1 MVDDIAAGLYRIPI
15 GPGAINNK
23 ALKPKSVTAGTI
35 SVTDLESVNAK
46 TGNLTANGTITV
58 NSTGSIA
65 IGKTSYADDATG
77 GMWVGYSGGTYKLNL
92 GNSTYSVK
100 WDGSALNITG
110 NITATTGT
118 IGGWTIGATD
128 LTSDAGA
135 TGMASSGGY
144 RIWVGDATP
153 ANAEFRV
160 SSAGALTATSATIT
174 GAITATSGT
183 LGSLTVTGQL
193 NVSSTSSGI
202 RGGQTAWG
210 TGTGFYLGNNS
221 GGTPVFSVGD
231 GSHGITWNGT
241 QLSVL
246 GSAVLGDVQVS
257 SGGNIRSG
265 ATSYASGTGWILEYN
280 GGTPRFRVGTAT
292 SGSNYLAFDGT
303 NVEMRGKLKFGSGGD
318 SYLDGTIQHFE
329 VASGGTTVVE
339 FKNAANARYSY
350 IVGTAGSSSSL
361 CNIYSQ
367 NSSTPNHYG
376 MVATQVGDASST
388 PNSAWLEVGDG
399 TNPARAK
406 VSAFYDPSGAVA
418 LIDLQNFKSGSGN
431 DIRVRLGGS
440 AGSEQ
445 LKVLDSGGAQ
455 VFGVNSDGDIIRPIA
470 NDSTA
475 LGAYYGRVP
484 IYINGS
490 LKYLSVY
497 S

>member
-1 MVDDIAAGLYRIPI
+1 MAPSELKRLASLEQMVDDIAAGLYRIPI

-35 SVTDLESVNAK
+35 SVSDLESVNAK

-65 IGKTSYADDATG
+65 IGKTSYADDSTG

-183 LGSLTVTGQL
+183 LGTLSITGTL
-193 NVSSTSSGI
+193 NMASGSI
-202 RGGQTAWG
+202 FKSGMTAHG
-210 TGTGFYLGNNS
+210 TGTGWWFENNA
-221 GGTPVFSVGD
+221 GTPIMAIGSNSSSGFSF
-231 GSHGITWNGT
+231 NGT
-241 QLSVL
+241 NMYLFGQ
-246 GSAVLGDVQVS
+246 AVIGTIEVS
-257 SGGNIRSG
+257 TNGNIRSG
-265 ATSYASGTGWILEYN
+265 ASSYASGTGWILEYN

-292 SGSNYLAFDGT
+292 GGTNYLAFDGT
-303 NVEMRGKLKFGSGGD
+303 NIEMRGKLKFGSGGN

-329 VASGGTTVVE
+329 LTGSNTAVIEMKAG
-339 FKNAANARYSY
+339 AANPAIQIQGFANSTDAQSTYSATATNA
-350 IVGTAGSSSSL
+350 GTLRAGSVFVNATAADNTTNVTVRASKAGVTQSEF
-361 CNIYSQ
+361 
-367 NSSTPNHYG
+367 
-376 MVATQVGDASST
+376 VA
-388 PNSAWLEVGDG
+388 EGDG
-399 TNPARAK
+399 YAYVGLGDSAGAK
-406 VSAFYDPSGAVA
+406 NFEVRDSSGAM
-418 LIDLQNFKSGSGN
+418 
-431 DIRVRLGGS
+431 
-440 AGSEQ
+440 
-445 LKVLDSGGAQ
+445 VL
-455 VFGVNSDGDIIRPIA
+455 GVNSDGALIRPIT
-470 NDSTA
+470 NDATA
-475 LGAYYGRVP
+475 LGAYHGRVP

-490 LKYLSVY
+490 LKYLGVY
-497 S
+497 G

>member
-15 GPGAINNK
+15 GPGAINNR

-35 SVTDLESVNAK
+35 SVSDLESVNAK

-65 IGKTSYADDATG
+65 IGKTSYADDSTG

-183 LGSLTVTGQL
+183 LGTLGITGTL
-193 NVSSTSSGI
+193 NMASGSIFKSGMTAHGTGSGWWFENNAGTPIMAIGSNSSSG
-202 RGGQTAWG
+202 
-210 TGTGFYLGNNS
+210 
-221 GGTPVFSVGD
+221 FSF
-231 GSHGITWNGT
+231 NGT
-241 QLSVL
+241 NMYLFGQ
-246 GSAVLGDVQVS
+246 AVIGTIEVS
-257 SGGNIRSG
+257 TNGNIRSG
-265 ATSYASGTGWILEYN
+265 ASSYASGTGWILEYN

-292 SGSNYLAFDGT
+292 SGTNYLAFDGT
-303 NVEMRGKLKFGSGGD
+303 NIEMRGKLKFGSGGNN
-318 SYLDGTIQHFE
+318 YLDSSIMHFE
-329 VASGGTTVVE
+329 APTSVGSTIEWVTGSNNARGQLAAYGASGNQFYLNLESKSTTNGTSAFFAADVGTVSATRASALIEAVSGSNITYIAAE
-339 FKNAANARYSY
+339 ANSTAANSWIYVNLADAAGASQFRIHDSAGQFKYS
-350 IVGTAGSSSSL
+350 IDSAGRLRVHSDTSYGLTTGYTTLGSL
-361 CNIYSQ
+361 
-367 NSSTPNHYG
+367 TGRLP
-376 MVATQVGDASST
+376 VF
-388 PNSAWLEVGDG
+388 NSAGTLVGYM
-399 TNPARAK
+399 P
-406 VSAFYDPSGAVA
+406 
-418 LIDLQNFKSGSGN
+418 
-431 DIRVRLGGS
+431 
-440 AGSEQ
+440 
-445 LKVLDSGGAQ
+445 
-455 VFGVNSDGDIIRPIA
+455 
-470 NDSTA
+470 
-475 LGAYYGRVP
+475 
-484 IYINGS
+484 
-490 LKYLSVY
+490 VY
-497 S
+497 TTIT

>member
-15 GPGAINNK
+15 GPGAINNR

-35 SVTDLESVNAK
+35 SVSDLESVNAK

-58 NSTGSIA
+58 DSTGSIA
-65 IGKTSYADDATG
+65 IGKTSYADDSTG

-183 LGSLTVTGQL
+183 LGTLSITGTL
-193 NVSSTSSGI
+193 NMASGSIFKSGMTAHGTGSGWWFENNAGTPIMAIGSNSSSG
-202 RGGQTAWG
+202 
-210 TGTGFYLGNNS
+210 
-221 GGTPVFSVGD
+221 FSF
-231 GSHGITWNGT
+231 NGT
-241 QLSVL
+241 NMYLFGQ
-246 GSAVLGDVQVS
+246 AVIGTIEVS
-257 SGGNIRSG
+257 TNGNIRSG
-265 ATSYASGTGWILEYN
+265 ASSYASGTGWILEYN

-292 SGSNYLAFDGT
+292 SGTNYLAFDGT
-303 NVEMRGKLKFGSGGD
+303 NIEMRGKLKFGSGGN

-329 VASGGTTVVE
+329 LTGSNTAVIEMKAG
-339 FKNAANARYSY
+339 AANPAIQIEGFANSTDAQSTYSATATNA
-350 IVGTAGSSSSL
+350 GTLRAGSVFVNATAADNTTNVTVRASKAGVTQSEF
-361 CNIYSQ
+361 
-367 NSSTPNHYG
+367 
-376 MVATQVGDASST
+376 VA
-388 PNSAWLEVGDG
+388 EGDG
-399 TNPARAK
+399 YAYVGLGDSAGAK
-406 VSAFYDPSGAVA
+406 NFEVRDSSGAM
-418 LIDLQNFKSGSGN
+418 
-431 DIRVRLGGS
+431 
-440 AGSEQ
+440 
-445 LKVLDSGGAQ
+445 VL
-455 VFGVNSDGDIIRPIA
+455 GVNSDGELIRPIT
-470 NDSTA
+470 NDATA

-484 IYINGS
+484 IYINGT
-490 LKYLSVY
+490 LKYLGVY

>member
-35 SVTDLESVNAK
+35 SVSDLESVNAK

-65 IGKTSYADDATG
+65 IGKTSYADDSTG

-183 LGSLTVTGQL
+183 LGTLGITGTL
-193 NVSSTSSGI
+193 NMASGSIFKSGMTAHGTGSGWWFENNAGTPIMAIGSNSSSG
-202 RGGQTAWG
+202 
-210 TGTGFYLGNNS
+210 
-221 GGTPVFSVGD
+221 FSF
-231 GSHGITWNGT
+231 NGT
-241 QLSVL
+241 NMYLFGQ
-246 GSAVLGDVQVS
+246 AVIGTIEVS
-257 SGGNIRSG
+257 INGNIRSG
-265 ATSYASGTGWILEYN
+265 ASSYASGTGWILEYN

-292 SGSNYLAFDGT
+292 SGTNYLAFDGT
-303 NVEMRGKLKFGSGGD
+303 NIEMRGKLKFGPGGN
-318 SYLDGTIQHFE
+318 SYMDGTIQHFE
-329 VASGGTTVVE
+329 LTGSNTAVIEMKAG
-339 FKNAANARYSY
+339 AANPAIQIQGFANSTDAQSTYSATATNA
-350 IVGTAGSSSSL
+350 GTLRAGSVFVNATAADNTTNVTVRASKAGVTQSEF
-361 CNIYSQ
+361 
-367 NSSTPNHYG
+367 
-376 MVATQVGDASST
+376 VA
-388 PNSAWLEVGDG
+388 EGDG
-399 TNPARAK
+399 YAYVGLGDSAGAK
-406 VSAFYDPSGAVA
+406 NFEVRDSSGAM
-418 LIDLQNFKSGSGN
+418 
-431 DIRVRLGGS
+431 
-440 AGSEQ
+440 
-445 LKVLDSGGAQ
+445 VL
-455 VFGVNSDGDIIRPIA
+455 GVNSNGELIRPIT
-470 NDSTA
+470 NDATA

-490 LKYLSVY
+490 LKYLGVY

>member
-35 SVTDLESVNAK
+35 SVSDLESVNAK

-58 NSTGSIA
+58 DSTGSIA
-65 IGKTSYADDATG
+65 IGKTSYADDSTG

-174 GAITATSGT
+174 GDITATSGT
-183 LGSLTVTGQL
+183 LGTLSITGTL
-193 NVSSTSSGI
+193 NMASGSIFKSGMTAHGTGSGWWFENNAGTPIMAIGSNSSSG
-202 RGGQTAWG
+202 
-210 TGTGFYLGNNS
+210 
-221 GGTPVFSVGD
+221 FSF
-231 GSHGITWNGT
+231 NGT
-241 QLSVL
+241 NMYLFGQ
-246 GSAVLGDVQVS
+246 AVIGTIEVS
-257 SGGNIRSG
+257 INGNIRSG
-265 ATSYASGTGWILEYN
+265 ASSYASGTGWILEYN

-292 SGSNYLAFDGT
+292 SGTNYLAFDGT
-303 NVEMRGKLKFGSGGD
+303 NIEMRGKLKFGSGGN

-329 VASGGTTVVE
+329 LTGSNTAVIEMKAG
-339 FKNAANARYSY
+339 AANPAIQIEGFANSTDAQSTYSATATNA
-350 IVGTAGSSSSL
+350 GTLRAGSVFVNATAADNTTNVTVRASKAGVTQSEF
-361 CNIYSQ
+361 
-367 NSSTPNHYG
+367 
-376 MVATQVGDASST
+376 VA
-388 PNSAWLEVGDG
+388 EGDG
-399 TNPARAK
+399 YAYVGLGDSAGAK
-406 VSAFYDPSGAVA
+406 NFEVRDSSGAM
-418 LIDLQNFKSGSGN
+418 
-431 DIRVRLGGS
+431 
-440 AGSEQ
+440 
-445 LKVLDSGGAQ
+445 VL
-455 VFGVNSDGDIIRPIA
+455 GVNSNGELIRPIT
-470 NDSTA
+470 NDATA

-490 LKYLSVY
+490 LKYLGVY

>member
-15 GPGAINNK
+15 GPGAINNR

-35 SVTDLESVNAK
+35 SVSDLESVNAK

-65 IGKTSYADDATG
+65 IGKTSYADDSTG

-183 LGSLTVTGQL
+183 LGSLTVNGQL

-257 SGGNIRSG
+257 AGGNIRSG

-303 NVEMRGKLKFGSGGD
+303 NVEMRGKMKWGSGGNN
-318 SYLDGTIQHFE
+318 YLDSSIMHFE
-329 VASGGTTVVE
+329 SD
-339 FKNAANARYSY
+339 
-350 IVGTAGSSSSL
+350 GS
-361 CNIYSQ
+361 NIIDFSRATY
-367 NSSTPNHYG
+367 TPNAK
-376 MVATQVGDASST
+376 MVAGITTGYSNINLYAQGASTGYDARVVVQGGNNST
-388 PNSAWLEVGDG
+388 YPNTAYITAGDG
-399 TNPARAK
+399 TSVSQGEIRAYWNPATSK
-406 VSAFYDPSGAVA
+406 MTLD
-418 LIDLQNFKSGSGN
+418 LINLKSGTGN
-431 DIRVRLGGS
+431 DVNVKLGG
-440 AGSEQ
+440 AGGSEQ
-445 LKVLDSGGAQ
+445 FKVLDSGSNQ
-455 VFGVNSDGDIIRPIA
+455 VFGVTSDGDLVRPIA
-470 NDSTA
+470 NDATA
-475 LGAYYGRVP
+475 LGAYYGRIP

-490 LKYLSVY
+490 LTPQYLAVY

>member
-15 GPGAINNK
+15 GPGAINNR

-35 SVTDLESVNAK
+35 SVSDLESVNAK

-183 LGSLTVTGQL
+183 LGTLSITGTL
-193 NVSSTSSGI
+193 NMASGSIFKSGMTAHGTGSGWWFENNAGTPIMAIGSNSSSG
-202 RGGQTAWG
+202 
-210 TGTGFYLGNNS
+210 
-221 GGTPVFSVGD
+221 FSF
-231 GSHGITWNGT
+231 NGT
-241 QLSVL
+241 NMYLFGQ
-246 GSAVLGDVQVS
+246 AVIGTIEVS
-257 SGGNIRSG
+257 INGNIRSG
-265 ATSYASGTGWILEYN
+265 ASSYASGTGWILEYN

-292 SGSNYLAFDGT
+292 SGTNYLAFDGT
-303 NVEMRGKLKFGSGGD
+303 NIEMRGKLKFGSGGN

-329 VASGGTTVVE
+329 LTGSNTAVIEMKAG
-339 FKNAANARYSY
+339 AANPAIQIEGFANSTDAQSTYSATATNA
-350 IVGTAGSSSSL
+350 GTLRAGSVFVNATAADNTTNVTVRASKAGVTQSEF
-361 CNIYSQ
+361 
-367 NSSTPNHYG
+367 
-376 MVATQVGDASST
+376 VA
-388 PNSAWLEVGDG
+388 EGDG
-399 TNPARAK
+399 YAYVGLGDSAGAK
-406 VSAFYDPSGAVA
+406 NFEVRDSSGAM
-418 LIDLQNFKSGSGN
+418 
-431 DIRVRLGGS
+431 
-440 AGSEQ
+440 
-445 LKVLDSGGAQ
+445 VL
-455 VFGVNSDGDIIRPIA
+455 GVNSNGELIRPIT
-470 NDSTA
+470 NDATA

-490 LKYLSVY
+490 LKYLGVY

>member
-35 SVTDLESVNAK
+35 SVSDLESVNAK

-65 IGKTSYADDATG
+65 IGKTSYADDSTG

-183 LGSLTVTGQL
+183 LGTLGITGTL
-193 NVSSTSSGI
+193 NMASGSIFKSGMTAHGTGSGWWFENNAGTPIMAIGSNSSSG
-202 RGGQTAWG
+202 
-210 TGTGFYLGNNS
+210 
-221 GGTPVFSVGD
+221 FSF
-231 GSHGITWNGT
+231 NGT
-241 QLSVL
+241 NMYLFGQ
-246 GSAVLGDVQVS
+246 AVIGTIEVS
-257 SGGNIRSG
+257 TNGNIRSG
-265 ATSYASGTGWILEYN
+265 ASSYASGTGWILEYN

-292 SGSNYLAFDGT
+292 SGTNYLAFDGT
-303 NVEMRGKLKFGSGGD
+303 NIEMRGKLKFGSGGN

-329 VASGGTTVVE
+329 LTGSNTAVIEMKAG
-339 FKNAANARYSY
+339 AANPAIQIEGFANSTDAQSTYSATATNA
-350 IVGTAGSSSSL
+350 GTLRAGSVFVNATAADNTTNVTVRASKAGVTQSEF
-361 CNIYSQ
+361 
-367 NSSTPNHYG
+367 
-376 MVATQVGDASST
+376 VA
-388 PNSAWLEVGDG
+388 EGDG
-399 TNPARAK
+399 YAYVGLGDSAGAK
-406 VSAFYDPSGAVA
+406 NFEVRDSSGAM
-418 LIDLQNFKSGSGN
+418 
-431 DIRVRLGGS
+431 
-440 AGSEQ
+440 
-445 LKVLDSGGAQ
+445 VL
-455 VFGVNSDGDIIRPIA
+455 GVNSDGDIIRPIA

-490 LKYLSVY
+490 LKYLGVY

>member
-15 GPGAINNK
+15 GPGAINNR

-35 SVTDLESVNAK
+35 SVSDLESVNAK

-65 IGKTSYADDATG
+65 IGKTSYADDSTG

-183 LGSLTVTGQL
+183 LGTLGITGTL
-193 NVSSTSSGI
+193 NMASGSI
-202 RGGQTAWG
+202 FKSGMTAHG
-210 TGTGFYLGNNS
+210 TGTGWWFENNA
-221 GGTPVFSVGD
+221 GTPIMAIGSNSSSGFSF
-231 GSHGITWNGT
+231 NGT
-241 QLSVL
+241 NMYLFGQ
-246 GSAVLGDVQVS
+246 AVIGTIEVS
-257 SGGNIRSG
+257 INGNIRSG
-265 ATSYASGTGWILEYN
+265 ASSYASGTGWILEYN

-292 SGSNYLAFDGT
+292 SGTNYLAFDGT
-303 NVEMRGKLKFGSGGD
+303 NIEMRGKLKFGSGGN

-329 VASGGTTVVE
+329 LTGSNTAVIEMKAG
-339 FKNAANARYSY
+339 AANPAIQIQGFANSTDAQSTYSATATNA
-350 IVGTAGSSSSL
+350 GTLRAGSVFVNATAADNTTNVTVRASKAGVTQSEF
-361 CNIYSQ
+361 
-367 NSSTPNHYG
+367 
-376 MVATQVGDASST
+376 VA
-388 PNSAWLEVGDG
+388 EGDG
-399 TNPARAK
+399 YAYVGLGDSAGAK
-406 VSAFYDPSGAVA
+406 NFEVRDSSGAM
-418 LIDLQNFKSGSGN
+418 
-431 DIRVRLGGS
+431 
-440 AGSEQ
+440 
-445 LKVLDSGGAQ
+445 VL
-455 VFGVNSDGDIIRPIA
+455 GVNSNGELIRPIT
-470 NDSTA
+470 NDATA

-490 LKYLSVY
+490 LKYLGVY

>member
-35 SVTDLESVNAK
+35 SVSDLESVNAK

-65 IGKTSYADDATG
+65 IGKTSYADDSTG

-92 GNSTYSVK
+92 GNSTYSMK

-118 IGGWTIGATD
+118 IGGWDIGDTD
-128 LTSDAGA
+128 LTSDDGA

-183 LGSLTVTGQL
+183 LGTLGITGTL
-193 NVSSTSSGI
+193 NMASGSI
-202 RGGQTAWG
+202 FKSGMTAHG
-210 TGTGFYLGNNS
+210 TGTGWWFENNA
-221 GGTPVFSVGD
+221 GTPIMAIGSNSSSGFSF
-231 GSHGITWNGT
+231 NGT
-241 QLSVL
+241 NMYLFGQ
-246 GSAVLGDVQVS
+246 AVIGTIEVS
-257 SGGNIRSG
+257 TNGNIRSG
-265 ATSYASGTGWILEYN
+265 ASSYASGTGWILEYN

-292 SGSNYLAFDGT
+292 SGTNYLAFDGT
-303 NVEMRGKLKFGSGGD
+303 NIEMRGKLKFGSGGN

-329 VASGGTTVVE
+329 LTGSNTAVIEMKAG
-339 FKNAANARYSY
+339 AANPAIQIQGFANSTDAQSTYSATATNA
-350 IVGTAGSSSSL
+350 GTLRAGSVFVNATAADNTTNVTVRASKAGVTQSEF
-361 CNIYSQ
+361 
-367 NSSTPNHYG
+367 
-376 MVATQVGDASST
+376 VA
-388 PNSAWLEVGDG
+388 EGDG
-399 TNPARAK
+399 YAYVGLGDSAGAK
-406 VSAFYDPSGAVA
+406 NFEVRDSSGAM
-418 LIDLQNFKSGSGN
+418 
-431 DIRVRLGGS
+431 
-440 AGSEQ
+440 
-445 LKVLDSGGAQ
+445 VL
-455 VFGVNSDGDIIRPIA
+455 GVNSNGELIRPIT
-470 NDSTA
+470 NDATA
-475 LGAYYGRVP
+475 LGAYHGRVP

-490 LKYLSVY
+490 LKYLGVY
-497 S
+497 G

>member
-35 SVTDLESVNAK
+35 SVSDLESVNAK

-65 IGKTSYADDATG
+65 IGKTSYADDSTG

-110 NITATTGT
+110 HITATTGT
-118 IGGWTIGATD
+118 IGGWDIGDTD

-160 SSAGALTATSATIT
+160 SSAGALTATGATIT
-174 GAITATSGT
+174 GDITATSGT
-183 LGSLTVTGQL
+183 LGTLSITGTL
-193 NVSSTSSGI
+193 NMASGSIFKSGMTAHGTGAGWWFENNAGTPIMAIGSNSSSG
-202 RGGQTAWG
+202 
-210 TGTGFYLGNNS
+210 
-221 GGTPVFSVGD
+221 FSF
-231 GSHGITWNGT
+231 NGT
-241 QLSVL
+241 DMYLFGQ
-246 GSAVLGDVQVS
+246 AVIGTIEVS
-257 SGGNIRSG
+257 TNGNIRSG
-265 ATSYASGTGWILEYN
+265 ASSYASGTGWILEYN

-292 SGSNYLAFDGT
+292 SGTNYLAFDGT
-303 NVEMRGKLKFGSGGD
+303 NIEMRGKLKFGSGGN

-329 VASGGTTVVE
+329 LTGSNTAVIEMKAG
-339 FKNAANARYSY
+339 AANPAIQIEGFANSTDAQSTYSATATNA
-350 IVGTAGSSSSL
+350 GTLRAGSVFVNATAADNTTNVTVRASKAGVTQSEF
-361 CNIYSQ
+361 
-367 NSSTPNHYG
+367 
-376 MVATQVGDASST
+376 VA
-388 PNSAWLEVGDG
+388 EGDG
-399 TNPARAK
+399 YAYVGLGDSAGAK
-406 VSAFYDPSGAVA
+406 NFEVRDSSGAM
-418 LIDLQNFKSGSGN
+418 
-431 DIRVRLGGS
+431 
-440 AGSEQ
+440 
-445 LKVLDSGGAQ
+445 VL
-455 VFGVNSDGDIIRPIA
+455 GVNSDGALIRPIT
-470 NDSTA
+470 NDATA

-490 LKYLSVY
+490 LKYLGVY

>member
-35 SVTDLESVNAK
+35 SVSDLESVNAK

-65 IGKTSYADDATG
+65 IGKTSYADDSTG

-183 LGSLTVTGQL
+183 LGTLSITGTL
-193 NVSSTSSGI
+193 NMASGSIFKSGMTAHGTGSGWWFENNAGTPIMAIGSNSSSG
-202 RGGQTAWG
+202 
-210 TGTGFYLGNNS
+210 
-221 GGTPVFSVGD
+221 FSF
-231 GSHGITWNGT
+231 NGT
-241 QLSVL
+241 NMYLFGQ
-246 GSAVLGDVQVS
+246 AVIGTIEVS
-257 SGGNIRSG
+257 INGNIRSG
-265 ATSYASGTGWILEYN
+265 ASSYASGTGWILEYN

-292 SGSNYLAFDGT
+292 SGTNYLAFDGT
-303 NVEMRGKLKFGSGGD
+303 NIEMRGKLKFGSGGN

-329 VASGGTTVVE
+329 LTGSNTAVIEMKAG
-339 FKNAANARYSY
+339 AANPAIQIQGFANSTDAQSTYSATATNA
-350 IVGTAGSSSSL
+350 GTLRAGSVFVNATAADNTTNVTVRASKAGVTQSEF
-361 CNIYSQ
+361 
-367 NSSTPNHYG
+367 
-376 MVATQVGDASST
+376 VA
-388 PNSAWLEVGDG
+388 EGDG
-399 TNPARAK
+399 YAYVGLGDSAGAK
-406 VSAFYDPSGAVA
+406 NFEVRDSSGAM
-418 LIDLQNFKSGSGN
+418 
-431 DIRVRLGGS
+431 
-440 AGSEQ
+440 
-445 LKVLDSGGAQ
+445 VL
-455 VFGVNSDGDIIRPIA
+455 GVNSNGELIRPIT
-470 NDSTA
+470 NDATA

-490 LKYLSVY
+490 LKYLGVY

>member
-15 GPGAINNK
+15 GPGAINNR

-35 SVTDLESVNAK
+35 SVSDLESVNAK

-65 IGKTSYADDATG
+65 IGKTSYADDSTG

-183 LGSLTVTGQL
+183 LGTLSITGTL
-193 NVSSTSSGI
+193 NMASGSIFKSGMTAHGTGSGWWFENNAGTPIMAIGSNSSSG
-202 RGGQTAWG
+202 
-210 TGTGFYLGNNS
+210 
-221 GGTPVFSVGD
+221 FSF
-231 GSHGITWNGT
+231 NGT
-241 QLSVL
+241 NMYLFGQ
-246 GSAVLGDVQVS
+246 AVIGTIEVS
-257 SGGNIRSG
+257 TNGNIRSG
-265 ATSYASGTGWILEYN
+265 ASSYASGTGWILEYN

-292 SGSNYLAFDGT
+292 SGTNYLAFDGT
-303 NVEMRGKLKFGSGGD
+303 NIEMRGKLKFGSGGN

-329 VASGGTTVVE
+329 LTGSNTAVIEMKAG
-339 FKNAANARYSY
+339 AANPAIQIQGFANSTDAQSTYSATATNA
-350 IVGTAGSSSSL
+350 GTLRAGSVFVNATAADNTTNVTVRASKAGVTQSEF
-361 CNIYSQ
+361 
-367 NSSTPNHYG
+367 
-376 MVATQVGDASST
+376 VA
-388 PNSAWLEVGDG
+388 EGDG
-399 TNPARAK
+399 YAYVGLGDSAGAK
-406 VSAFYDPSGAVA
+406 NFEVRDSSGAM
-418 LIDLQNFKSGSGN
+418 
-431 DIRVRLGGS
+431 
-440 AGSEQ
+440 
-445 LKVLDSGGAQ
+445 VL
-455 VFGVNSDGDIIRPIA
+455 GVNSNGELIRPIT
-470 NDSTA
+470 NDATA

-490 LKYLSVY
+490 LKYLGVY

>member
-1 MVDDIAAGLYRIPI
+1 MAPSELKRLASLEQMVDDIAAGLYRIPI
-15 GPGAINNK
+15 GPGAISNK

-35 SVTDLESVNAK
+35 SVADLESVNAK

-65 IGKTSYADDATG
+65 IGKTSYADDSTG

-160 SSAGALTATSATIT
+160 SSAGALTATSATIA

-193 NVSSTSSGI
+193 NVSGTSAGV

-210 TGTGFYLGNNS
+210 TGTGFFVGNDAL
-221 GGTPVFSVGD
+221 GTPVFSVGD
-231 GSHGITWNGT
+231 STHGVTWNGT
-241 QLSVL
+241 TFNVKGSSVF
-246 GSAVLGDVQVS
+246 GSIEVS
-257 SGGNIRSG
+257 MGGNIRSG
-265 ATSYASGTGWILEYN
+265 ASSYASGTGWILEYN

-292 SGSNYLAFDGT
+292 SGTNYLAFDGT
-303 NVEMRGKLKFGSGGD
+303 NIEMRGKLKFGSGGN

-329 VASGGTTVVE
+329 LTGSNTAVIEMKAG
-339 FKNAANARYSY
+339 AANPAIQIQGFANSTDAQSTYSATATNA
-350 IVGTAGSSSSL
+350 GTLRAGSVFVNATAADNTTNVTVRASKSGVTQSEF
-361 CNIYSQ
+361 
-367 NSSTPNHYG
+367 
-376 MVATQVGDASST
+376 VA
-388 PNSAWLEVGDG
+388 EGDG
-399 TNPARAK
+399 YAYVGLGDSAGAK
-406 VSAFYDPSGAVA
+406 NFEVRDSSGAM
-418 LIDLQNFKSGSGN
+418 
-431 DIRVRLGGS
+431 
-440 AGSEQ
+440 
-445 LKVLDSGGAQ
+445 VL
-455 VFGVNSDGDIIRPIA
+455 GVNSDGELIRPIT
-470 NDSTA
+470 NDATA

-490 LKYLSVY
+490 LKYLGVY

>member
-15 GPGAINNK
+15 GPGAINNR

-35 SVTDLESVNAK
+35 SVSDLESVNAK

-65 IGKTSYADDATG
+65 IGKTSYADDSTG

-183 LGSLTVTGQL
+183 LGTLGITGTL
-193 NVSSTSSGI
+193 NMASGSIFKSGMTAHGTGSGWWFENNAGTPIMAIGSNSSSG
-202 RGGQTAWG
+202 
-210 TGTGFYLGNNS
+210 
-221 GGTPVFSVGD
+221 FSF
-231 GSHGITWNGT
+231 NGT
-241 QLSVL
+241 NMYLFGQ
-246 GSAVLGDVQVS
+246 AVIGTIEVS
-257 SGGNIRSG
+257 TNGNIRSG
-265 ATSYASGTGWILEYN
+265 ASSYASGTGWILEYN

-292 SGSNYLAFDGT
+292 SGTNYLAFDGT
-303 NVEMRGKLKFGSGGD
+303 NIEMRGKLKFGSGGN

-329 VASGGTTVVE
+329 LTGSNTAVIEMKAG
-339 FKNAANARYSY
+339 AANPAIQIQGFANSTDAQSTYSATATNA
-350 IVGTAGSSSSL
+350 GTLRAGSVFVNATAADNTTNVTVRASKAGVTQSEF
-361 CNIYSQ
+361 
-367 NSSTPNHYG
+367 
-376 MVATQVGDASST
+376 VA
-388 PNSAWLEVGDG
+388 EGDG
-399 TNPARAK
+399 YAYVGLGDSAGAK
-406 VSAFYDPSGAVA
+406 NFEVRDSSGAM
-418 LIDLQNFKSGSGN
+418 
-431 DIRVRLGGS
+431 
-440 AGSEQ
+440 
-445 LKVLDSGGAQ
+445 VL
-455 VFGVNSDGDIIRPIA
+455 GVNSNGELIRPIT
-470 NDSTA
+470 NDATA

-490 LKYLSVY
+490 LKYLGVY

>member
-35 SVTDLESVNAK
+35 SVSDLESVNAK

-65 IGKTSYADDATG
+65 IGKTSYADDSTG

-183 LGSLTVTGQL
+183 LGTLSITGTL
-193 NVSSTSSGI
+193 NMASGSIFKSGMTALGTGSGWWFENNAGTPIMAIGSNSSSG
-202 RGGQTAWG
+202 
-210 TGTGFYLGNNS
+210 
-221 GGTPVFSVGD
+221 FSF
-231 GSHGITWNGT
+231 NGT
-241 QLSVL
+241 NMYLFGQ
-246 GSAVLGDVQVS
+246 AVIGTIEVS
-257 SGGNIRSG
+257 INGNIRSG
-265 ATSYASGTGWILEYN
+265 ASSYASGTGWILEYN

-292 SGSNYLAFDGT
+292 SGTNYLAFDGT
-303 NVEMRGKLKFGSGGD
+303 NVEMRGKLKFGSGGN

-329 VASGGTTVVE
+329 LTGSNTAVIEMKAG
-339 FKNAANARYSY
+339 AANPAIQIQGFANSTDAQSTYSATATNA
-350 IVGTAGSSSSL
+350 GTLRAGSVFVNATAADNTTNVTVRASKAGVTQSEF
-361 CNIYSQ
+361 
-367 NSSTPNHYG
+367 
-376 MVATQVGDASST
+376 VA
-388 PNSAWLEVGDG
+388 EGDG
-399 TNPARAK
+399 YAYVGLGDSAGAK
-406 VSAFYDPSGAVA
+406 NFEVRDSSGAM
-418 LIDLQNFKSGSGN
+418 
-431 DIRVRLGGS
+431 
-440 AGSEQ
+440 
-445 LKVLDSGGAQ
+445 VL
-455 VFGVNSDGDIIRPIA
+455 GVNSDGALIRPIT
-470 NDSTA
+470 NDATA
-475 LGAYYGRVP
+475 LGAYHGRVP
-484 IYINGS
+484 IYINGA
-490 LKYLSVY
+490 LRYLGVY
-497 S
+497 N

>member
-1 MVDDIAAGLYRIPI
+1 VAPSELKRLASLEQMVDDIAAGLYRIPI

-35 SVTDLESVNAK
+35 SVSDLESVNAK

-65 IGKTSYADDATG
+65 IGKTSYADDSTG

-183 LGSLTVTGQL
+183 LGTLSITGTL
-193 NVSSTSSGI
+193 NMASGSI
-202 RGGQTAWG
+202 FKSGMTAHG
-210 TGTGFYLGNNS
+210 TGTGWWFENNA
-221 GGTPVFSVGD
+221 GTPIMAIGSNSSSGFSF
-231 GSHGITWNGT
+231 NGT
-241 QLSVL
+241 NMYLFGQ
-246 GSAVLGDVQVS
+246 AVIGTIEVS
-257 SGGNIRSG
+257 TNGNIRSG
-265 ATSYASGTGWILEYN
+265 ASSYASGTGWILEYN

-292 SGSNYLAFDGT
+292 SGTNYLAFDGT
-303 NVEMRGKLKFGSGGD
+303 NIEMRGKLKFGSGGN

-329 VASGGTTVVE
+329 LTGSNTAVIEMKAG
-339 FKNAANARYSY
+339 AANPAIQIQGFANSTDAQSTYSATATNA
-350 IVGTAGSSSSL
+350 GTLRAGSVFVNATAADNTTNVTVRASKAGVTQSEF
-361 CNIYSQ
+361 
-367 NSSTPNHYG
+367 
-376 MVATQVGDASST
+376 VA
-388 PNSAWLEVGDG
+388 EGDG
-399 TNPARAK
+399 YAYVGLGDSAGAK
-406 VSAFYDPSGAVA
+406 NFEVRDSSGAM
-418 LIDLQNFKSGSGN
+418 
-431 DIRVRLGGS
+431 
-440 AGSEQ
+440 
-445 LKVLDSGGAQ
+445 VL
-455 VFGVNSDGDIIRPIA
+455 GVNSDGELIRPIT
-470 NDSTA
+470 NDATA

-490 LKYLSVY
+490 LKYLGVY

>member
-15 GPGAINNK
+15 GPGAINNR

-35 SVTDLESVNAK
+35 SVSDLESVNAK

-65 IGKTSYADDATG
+65 IGKTSYADDSTG

-174 GAITATSGT
+174 GDITATSGT
-183 LGSLTVTGQL
+183 LGTLSITGTL
-193 NVSSTSSGI
+193 NMASGSIFKSGMTAHGTGSGWWFENNAGTPIMAIGSNSSSG
-202 RGGQTAWG
+202 
-210 TGTGFYLGNNS
+210 
-221 GGTPVFSVGD
+221 FSF
-231 GSHGITWNGT
+231 NGT
-241 QLSVL
+241 NMYLFGQ
-246 GSAVLGDVQVS
+246 AVIGTIEVS
-257 SGGNIRSG
+257 TNGNIRSG
-265 ATSYASGTGWILEYN
+265 ASSYASGTGWILEYN

-292 SGSNYLAFDGT
+292 SGTNYLAFDGT
-303 NVEMRGKLKFGSGGD
+303 NIEMRGKLKFGSGGN

-329 VASGGTTVVE
+329 LTGSNTAVIEMKAG
-339 FKNAANARYSY
+339 AANPAIQIQGFANSTDAQSTYSATATNA
-350 IVGTAGSSSSL
+350 GTLRAGSVFVNATAADNTTNVTVRASKAGVTQSEF
-361 CNIYSQ
+361 
-367 NSSTPNHYG
+367 
-376 MVATQVGDASST
+376 VA
-388 PNSAWLEVGDG
+388 EGDG
-399 TNPARAK
+399 YAY
-406 VSAFYDPSGAVA
+406 VG
-418 LIDLQNFKSGSGN
+418 
-431 DIRVRLGGS
+431 LGDS
-440 AGSEQ
+440 AGAKNFEVRDSSE
-445 LKVLDSGGAQ
+445 AM
-455 VFGVNSDGDIIRPIA
+455 VFGVNSDGTLIRPIT
-470 NDSTA
+470 NDATA

-484 IYINGS
+484 IYINGT
-490 LKYLSVY
+490 LKYLGVY

>member
-35 SVTDLESVNAK
+35 SVSDLESVNAK

-65 IGKTSYADDATG
+65 IGKTSYADDSTG

-183 LGSLTVTGQL
+183 LGTLGITGTL
-193 NVSSTSSGI
+193 NMASGSIFKSGMTAHGTGSGWWFENNAGTPIMAIGSNSSSG
-202 RGGQTAWG
+202 
-210 TGTGFYLGNNS
+210 
-221 GGTPVFSVGD
+221 FSF
-231 GSHGITWNGT
+231 NGT
-241 QLSVL
+241 NMYLFGQ
-246 GSAVLGDVQVS
+246 AVIGTIEVS
-257 SGGNIRSG
+257 INGNIRSG
-265 ATSYASGTGWILEYN
+265 ASSYASGTGWILEYN

-292 SGSNYLAFDGT
+292 SGTNYLAFDGT
-303 NVEMRGKLKFGSGGD
+303 NIEMRGKLKFGSGGN

-329 VASGGTTVVE
+329 LTGSNTAVIEMKAG
-339 FKNAANARYSY
+339 AANPAIQIQGFANSTDAQSTYSATATNA
-350 IVGTAGSSSSL
+350 GTLRAGSVFVNATAADNTTNVTVRASKAGVTQSEF
-361 CNIYSQ
+361 
-367 NSSTPNHYG
+367 
-376 MVATQVGDASST
+376 VA
-388 PNSAWLEVGDG
+388 EGDG
-399 TNPARAK
+399 YAYVGLGDSAGAK
-406 VSAFYDPSGAVA
+406 NFEVRDSSGAM
-418 LIDLQNFKSGSGN
+418 
-431 DIRVRLGGS
+431 
-440 AGSEQ
+440 
-445 LKVLDSGGAQ
+445 VL
-455 VFGVNSDGDIIRPIA
+455 GVNSNGELIRPIT
-470 NDSTA
+470 NDATA

-490 LKYLSVY
+490 LKYLGVY

>member
-15 GPGAINNK
+15 GPGAINNR

-35 SVTDLESVNAK
+35 SVSDLESVNAK

-65 IGKTSYADDATG
+65 IGKTSYADDSTG

-183 LGSLTVTGQL
+183 LGTLSITGTL
-193 NVSSTSSGI
+193 NMASGSIFKSGMTAHGTGSGWWFENNAGTPIMAIGSNSSSG
-202 RGGQTAWG
+202 
-210 TGTGFYLGNNS
+210 
-221 GGTPVFSVGD
+221 FSF
-231 GSHGITWNGT
+231 NGT
-241 QLSVL
+241 NMYLFGQ
-246 GSAVLGDVQVS
+246 AVIGTIEVS
-257 SGGNIRSG
+257 TNGNIRSG
-265 ATSYASGTGWILEYN
+265 ASSYASGTGWILEYN

-292 SGSNYLAFDGT
+292 SGTNYLAFDGT
-303 NVEMRGKLKFGSGGD
+303 NIEMRGKLKFGSGGN

-329 VASGGTTVVE
+329 LTGSNTAVIEMKAG
-339 FKNAANARYSY
+339 AANPAIQIEGFANSTDAQSTYSATATNA
-350 IVGTAGSSSSL
+350 GTLRAGSVFVNATAADNTTNVTVRASKSGVTQSEF
-361 CNIYSQ
+361 
-367 NSSTPNHYG
+367 
-376 MVATQVGDASST
+376 VA
-388 PNSAWLEVGDG
+388 EGDG
-399 TNPARAK
+399 YAYVGLGDSAGAK
-406 VSAFYDPSGAVA
+406 NFEVRDSSGAM
-418 LIDLQNFKSGSGN
+418 
-431 DIRVRLGGS
+431 
-440 AGSEQ
+440 
-445 LKVLDSGGAQ
+445 VL
-455 VFGVNSDGDIIRPIA
+455 GVNSNGELIRPIT
-470 NDSTA
+470 NDATA

-490 LKYLSVY
+490 LKYLAVY

>member
-1 MVDDIAAGLYRIPI
+1 VAPSELKRLASLEQMVDDIAAGLYRIPI
-15 GPGAINNK
+15 GPGAINNR

-35 SVTDLESVNAK
+35 SVSDLESVNAK

-65 IGKTSYADDATG
+65 IGKTSYADDSTG

-183 LGSLTVTGQL
+183 LGTLSITGTL
-193 NVSSTSSGI
+193 NMASGSIFKSGMTAHGTGAGWWFENNAGTPIMAIGSNSSSG
-202 RGGQTAWG
+202 
-210 TGTGFYLGNNS
+210 
-221 GGTPVFSVGD
+221 FSF
-231 GSHGITWNGT
+231 NGT
-241 QLSVL
+241 NMYLFGQ
-246 GSAVLGDVQVS
+246 AVIGTIEVS
-257 SGGNIRSG
+257 INGNIRSG
-265 ATSYASGTGWILEYN
+265 ASSYASGTGWILEYN

-292 SGSNYLAFDGT
+292 SGTNYLAFDGT
-303 NVEMRGKLKFGSGGD
+303 NIEMRGKLKFGSGGN

-329 VASGGTTVVE
+329 LTGSNTAVIEMKAG
-339 FKNAANARYSY
+339 AANPAIQIEGFANSTDAQSTYSATATNA
-350 IVGTAGSSSSL
+350 GTLRAGSVFVNATAADNTTNVTVRASKAGVTQSEF
-361 CNIYSQ
+361 
-367 NSSTPNHYG
+367 
-376 MVATQVGDASST
+376 VA
-388 PNSAWLEVGDG
+388 EGDG
-399 TNPARAK
+399 YAYVGLGDSAGAK
-406 VSAFYDPSGAVA
+406 NFEVRDSSGAM
-418 LIDLQNFKSGSGN
+418 
-431 DIRVRLGGS
+431 
-440 AGSEQ
+440 
-445 LKVLDSGGAQ
+445 VL
-455 VFGVNSDGDIIRPIA
+455 GVNSNGELIRPIT
-470 NDSTA
+470 NDATA

-490 LKYLSVY
+490 LKYLGVY

>member
-35 SVTDLESVNAK
+35 SVSDLESVNAK

-58 NSTGSIA
+58 DSTGSIA
-65 IGKTSYADDATG
+65 IGKTSYADDSTG

-110 NITATTGT
+110 HITATTGT
-118 IGGWTIGATD
+118 IGGWDIGDTD

-160 SSAGALTATSATIT
+160 SSAGALTATGATIT
-174 GAITATSGT
+174 GDITATSGT
-183 LGSLTVTGQL
+183 LGTLSITGTL
-193 NVSSTSSGI
+193 NMASGSIFKSGMTAHGTGAGWWFENNAGTPIMAIGSNSSSG
-202 RGGQTAWG
+202 
-210 TGTGFYLGNNS
+210 
-221 GGTPVFSVGD
+221 FSF
-231 GSHGITWNGT
+231 NGT
-241 QLSVL
+241 NMYLFGQ
-246 GSAVLGDVQVS
+246 AVIGTIEVS
-257 SGGNIRSG
+257 TNGNIRSG
-265 ATSYASGTGWILEYN
+265 ASSYASGTGWILEYN

-292 SGSNYLAFDGT
+292 SGTNYLAFDGT
-303 NVEMRGKLKFGSGGD
+303 NIEMRGKLKFGSNGD

-329 VASGGTTVVE
+329 VGSSGTSVVE
-339 FKNAANARYSY
+339 FKNASNTRYSY
-350 IVGTAGSSSSL
+350 IRGTAGTANSI

-367 NSSTPNHYG
+367 NSSATNHYG
-376 MVATQVGDASST
+376 LMATQVGDSTTT

-399 TNPARAK
+399 TSPTQAK
-406 VSAFYDPSGAVA
+406 ISAYYDPAGAVA
-418 LIDLQNFKSGSGN
+418 LIDLQNFKSGAGQ
-431 DIRVRLGGS
+431 DVRVRLGGAS
-440 AGSEQ
+440 GSEQ
-445 LKVLDSGGAQ
+445 FKVLDSGGSQ
-455 VFGVNSDGDIIRPIA
+455 VFGVNSDGDIIRPIT

-484 IYINGS
+484 IYINGA
-490 LKYLSVY
+490 LRYLGVY
-497 S
+497 N

>member
-35 SVTDLESVNAK
+35 SVSDLESVNAK

-65 IGKTSYADDATG
+65 IGKTSYADDSTG

-183 LGSLTVTGQL
+183 LGTLSITGTL
-193 NVSSTSSGI
+193 NMASGSIFKSGMTAHGTGSGWWFENNAGTPIMAIGSNSSSG
-202 RGGQTAWG
+202 
-210 TGTGFYLGNNS
+210 
-221 GGTPVFSVGD
+221 FSF
-231 GSHGITWNGT
+231 NGT
-241 QLSVL
+241 NMYLFGQ
-246 GSAVLGDVQVS
+246 AVIGTIEVS
-257 SGGNIRSG
+257 INGNIRSG
-265 ATSYASGTGWILEYN
+265 ASSYASGTGWILEYN

-292 SGSNYLAFDGT
+292 SGTNYLAFDGT
-303 NVEMRGKLKFGSGGD
+303 NIEMRGKLKFGSGGN

-329 VASGGTTVVE
+329 LTGSNTAVIEMKAG
-339 FKNAANARYSY
+339 AANPAIQIEGFANSTDAQSTYSATATNA
-350 IVGTAGSSSSL
+350 GTLRAGSVFVNATAADNTTNVTVRASKAGVTQSEF
-361 CNIYSQ
+361 
-367 NSSTPNHYG
+367 
-376 MVATQVGDASST
+376 VA
-388 PNSAWLEVGDG
+388 EGDG
-399 TNPARAK
+399 YAYVGLGDSAGAK
-406 VSAFYDPSGAVA
+406 NFEVRDSSGAM
-418 LIDLQNFKSGSGN
+418 
-431 DIRVRLGGS
+431 
-440 AGSEQ
+440 
-445 LKVLDSGGAQ
+445 VL
-455 VFGVNSDGDIIRPIA
+455 GVNSDGDIIRPIA

-490 LKYLSVY
+490 LKYLGVY

>member
-35 SVTDLESVNAK
+35 SVSDLESVNAK

-65 IGKTSYADDATG
+65 IGKTSYADDSTG

-118 IGGWTIGATD
+118 IGGWDIGDTD

-183 LGSLTVTGQL
+183 LGTLSITGTL
-193 NVSSTSSGI
+193 NMASGSIFKSGMTAHGTGSGWWFENNAGTPIMAIGSNSSSG
-202 RGGQTAWG
+202 
-210 TGTGFYLGNNS
+210 
-221 GGTPVFSVGD
+221 FSF
-231 GSHGITWNGT
+231 NGT
-241 QLSVL
+241 NMYLFGQ
-246 GSAVLGDVQVS
+246 AVIGTIEVS
-257 SGGNIRSG
+257 TNGNIRSG
-265 ATSYASGTGWILEYN
+265 ASSYASGTGWILEYN

-292 SGSNYLAFDGT
+292 SGTNYLAFDGT
-303 NVEMRGKLKFGSGGD
+303 NIEMRGKLKFGSGGN

-329 VASGGTTVVE
+329 LTGSNTAVIEMKAG
-339 FKNAANARYSY
+339 AANPAIQIQGFANSTDAQSTYSATATNA
-350 IVGTAGSSSSL
+350 GTLRAGSVFVNATAADNTTNVTVRASKAGVTQSEF
-361 CNIYSQ
+361 
-367 NSSTPNHYG
+367 
-376 MVATQVGDASST
+376 VA
-388 PNSAWLEVGDG
+388 EGDG
-399 TNPARAK
+399 YAYVGLGDSAGAK
-406 VSAFYDPSGAVA
+406 NFEVRDSSGAM
-418 LIDLQNFKSGSGN
+418 
-431 DIRVRLGGS
+431 
-440 AGSEQ
+440 
-445 LKVLDSGGAQ
+445 VL
-455 VFGVNSDGDIIRPIA
+455 GVNSNGELIRPIT
-470 NDSTA
+470 NDATA

-490 LKYLSVY
+490 LKYLGVY

>member
-15 GPGAINNK
+15 GPGAINNR

-35 SVTDLESVNAK
+35 SVSDLESVNAK

-65 IGKTSYADDATG
+65 IGKTSYADDSTG

-174 GAITATSGT
+174 GDITATSGT
-183 LGSLTVTGQL
+183 LGTLSITGTL
-193 NVSSTSSGI
+193 NMASGSIFKSGMTAHGTGSGWWFENNAGTPIMAIGSNSSSG
-202 RGGQTAWG
+202 
-210 TGTGFYLGNNS
+210 
-221 GGTPVFSVGD
+221 FSF
-231 GSHGITWNGT
+231 NGT
-241 QLSVL
+241 NMYLFGQ
-246 GSAVLGDVQVS
+246 AVIGTIEVS
-257 SGGNIRSG
+257 TNGNIRSG
-265 ATSYASGTGWILEYN
+265 ASSYASGTGWILEYN

-292 SGSNYLAFDGT
+292 SGTNYLAFDGT
-303 NVEMRGKLKFGSGGD
+303 NIEMRGKLKFGSGGN

-329 VASGGTTVVE
+329 LTGSNTAVIEMKAG
-339 FKNAANARYSY
+339 AANPAIQIEGFANSTDAQSTYSATATNA
-350 IVGTAGSSSSL
+350 GTLRAGSVFVNATAADNTTNVTVRASKAGVTQSEF
-361 CNIYSQ
+361 
-367 NSSTPNHYG
+367 
-376 MVATQVGDASST
+376 VA
-388 PNSAWLEVGDG
+388 EGDG
-399 TNPARAK
+399 YAYVGLGDSAGAK
-406 VSAFYDPSGAVA
+406 NFEVRDSSGAM
-418 LIDLQNFKSGSGN
+418 
-431 DIRVRLGGS
+431 
-440 AGSEQ
+440 
-445 LKVLDSGGAQ
+445 VL
-455 VFGVNSDGDIIRPIA
+455 GVNSNGELIRPIT
-470 NDSTA
+470 NDATA

-490 LKYLSVY
+490 LKYLGVY

>member
-35 SVTDLESVNAK
+35 SVSDLESVNAK

-65 IGKTSYADDATG
+65 IGKTSYADDSTG

-183 LGSLTVTGQL
+183 LGTLSITGTL
-193 NVSSTSSGI
+193 NMASGSI
-202 RGGQTAWG
+202 FKSGMTAHG
-210 TGTGFYLGNNS
+210 TGTGWWFENNA
-221 GGTPVFSVGD
+221 GTPIMAIGSNSSSGFSF
-231 GSHGITWNGT
+231 NGT
-241 QLSVL
+241 DMYLFGQ
-246 GSAVLGDVQVS
+246 AVIGTIEVS
-257 SGGNIRSG
+257 TNGNIRSG
-265 ATSYASGTGWILEYN
+265 ASSYASGTGWILEYN

-292 SGSNYLAFDGT
+292 SGTNYLAFDGT
-303 NVEMRGKLKFGSGGD
+303 NIEMRGKLKFGSGGN

-329 VASGGTTVVE
+329 LTGSNTAVIEMKAG
-339 FKNAANARYSY
+339 AANPAIQIQGFANSTDAQSTYSATATNA
-350 IVGTAGSSSSL
+350 GTLRAGSVFVNATAADNTTNVTVRASKAGVTQSEF
-361 CNIYSQ
+361 
-367 NSSTPNHYG
+367 
-376 MVATQVGDASST
+376 VA
-388 PNSAWLEVGDG
+388 EGDG
-399 TNPARAK
+399 YAYVGLGDSAGAK
-406 VSAFYDPSGAVA
+406 NFEVRDSSGAM
-418 LIDLQNFKSGSGN
+418 
-431 DIRVRLGGS
+431 
-440 AGSEQ
+440 
-445 LKVLDSGGAQ
+445 VL
-455 VFGVNSDGDIIRPIA
+455 GVNSDGELIRPIT
-470 NDSTA
+470 NDATA
-475 LGAYYGRVP
+475 LGAYHGRVP

-490 LKYLSVY
+490 LKYLGVY
-497 S
+497 G

>member
-15 GPGAINNK
+15 GPGAINNR

-35 SVTDLESVNAK
+35 SVSDLESVNAK

-65 IGKTSYADDATG
+65 IGKTSYADDSTG

-183 LGSLTVTGQL
+183 LGTLGITGTL
-193 NVSSTSSGI
+193 NMASGSIFKSGMTAHGTGAGWWFENNAGTPIMAIGSNSSSG
-202 RGGQTAWG
+202 
-210 TGTGFYLGNNS
+210 
-221 GGTPVFSVGD
+221 FSF
-231 GSHGITWNGT
+231 NGT
-241 QLSVL
+241 NMYLFGQ
-246 GSAVLGDVQVS
+246 AVIGTIEVS
-257 SGGNIRSG
+257 TNGNIRSG
-265 ATSYASGTGWILEYN
+265 ASSYASGTGWILEYN

-292 SGSNYLAFDGT
+292 SGTNYLAFDGT
-303 NVEMRGKLKFGSGGD
+303 NIEMRGKLKFGSGGN

-329 VASGGTTVVE
+329 LTGSNTAVIEMKAG
-339 FKNAANARYSY
+339 AANPAIQIQGFANSTDAQSTYSATATNA
-350 IVGTAGSSSSL
+350 GTLRAGSVFVNATAADNTTNVTVRASKAGVTQSEF
-361 CNIYSQ
+361 
-367 NSSTPNHYG
+367 
-376 MVATQVGDASST
+376 VA
-388 PNSAWLEVGDG
+388 EGDG
-399 TNPARAK
+399 YAYVGLGDSAGAK
-406 VSAFYDPSGAVA
+406 NFEVRDSSGAM
-418 LIDLQNFKSGSGN
+418 
-431 DIRVRLGGS
+431 
-440 AGSEQ
+440 
-445 LKVLDSGGAQ
+445 VL
-455 VFGVNSDGDIIRPIA
+455 GVNSNGELIRPIT
-470 NDSTA
+470 NDATA

-490 LKYLSVY
+490 LKYLGVY

>member
-35 SVTDLESVNAK
+35 SVSDLESVNAK

-65 IGKTSYADDATG
+65 IGKTSYADDSTG

-183 LGSLTVTGQL
+183 LGTLGITGTL
-193 NVSSTSSGI
+193 NMASGSIFKSGMTAHGTGSGWWFENNAGTPIMAIGSNSSSG
-202 RGGQTAWG
+202 
-210 TGTGFYLGNNS
+210 
-221 GGTPVFSVGD
+221 FSF
-231 GSHGITWNGT
+231 NGT
-241 QLSVL
+241 NMYLFGQ
-246 GSAVLGDVQVS
+246 AVIGTIEVS
-257 SGGNIRSG
+257 TNGNIRSG
-265 ATSYASGTGWILEYN
+265 ASSYASGTGWILEYN

-292 SGSNYLAFDGT
+292 SGTNYLAFDGT
-303 NVEMRGKLKFGSGGD
+303 NIEMRGKLKFGSGGN

-329 VASGGTTVVE
+329 LTGSNTAVIEMKAG
-339 FKNAANARYSY
+339 AANPAIQIQGFANSTDAQSTYSATATNA
-350 IVGTAGSSSSL
+350 GTLRAGSVFVNATAADNTTNVTVRASKAGVTQSEF
-361 CNIYSQ
+361 
-367 NSSTPNHYG
+367 
-376 MVATQVGDASST
+376 VA
-388 PNSAWLEVGDG
+388 EGDG
-399 TNPARAK
+399 YAYVGLGDSAGAK
-406 VSAFYDPSGAVA
+406 NFEVRDSSGAM
-418 LIDLQNFKSGSGN
+418 
-431 DIRVRLGGS
+431 
-440 AGSEQ
+440 
-445 LKVLDSGGAQ
+445 VL
-455 VFGVNSDGDIIRPIA
+455 GVNSNGELIRPIT
-470 NDSTA
+470 NDATA

-490 LKYLSVY
+490 LKYLGVY

>member
-1 MVDDIAAGLYRIPI
+1 MEANDRKRISQLEQLVDDIAAGLYRIPI
-15 GPGAINNK
+15 GPGAISNK

-35 SVTDLESVNAK
+35 SVADLESVNAK
-46 TGNLTANGTITV
+46 TGSLTV
-58 NSTGSIA
+58 NGALSLNTSGSIA
-65 IGKTSYADDATG
+65 IGKTSYADDSTG

-183 LGSLTVTGQL
+183 LGTLSITGTL
-193 NVSSTSSGI
+193 NMASGSIFKSGMTAHGTGAGWWFENNAGTPIMAIGSNSSSG
-202 RGGQTAWG
+202 
-210 TGTGFYLGNNS
+210 
-221 GGTPVFSVGD
+221 FSF
-231 GSHGITWNGT
+231 NGT
-241 QLSVL
+241 DMYLFGQ
-246 GSAVLGDVQVS
+246 AVIGTIEVS
-257 SGGNIRSG
+257 TNGNIRSG
-265 ATSYASGTGWILEYN
+265 ASSYASGTGWILEYN

-292 SGSNYLAFDGT
+292 SGTNYLAFDGT
-303 NVEMRGKLKFGSGGD
+303 NIEMRGKLKFGSGGN

-329 VASGGTTVVE
+329 LTGSNTAVIEMKAG
-339 FKNAANARYSY
+339 AANPAIQIQGFANSTDAQSTYSATATNA
-350 IVGTAGSSSSL
+350 GTLRAGSVFVNATAADNTTNVTVRASKAGVTQSEF
-361 CNIYSQ
+361 
-367 NSSTPNHYG
+367 
-376 MVATQVGDASST
+376 VA
-388 PNSAWLEVGDG
+388 EGDG
-399 TNPARAK
+399 YAYVGLGDSAGAK
-406 VSAFYDPSGAVA
+406 NFEVRDSSGAM
-418 LIDLQNFKSGSGN
+418 
-431 DIRVRLGGS
+431 
-440 AGSEQ
+440 
-445 LKVLDSGGAQ
+445 VL
-455 VFGVNSDGDIIRPIA
+455 GVNSNGELIRPIT
-470 NDSTA
+470 NDATA

-490 LKYLSVY
+490 LKYLGVY

>member
-15 GPGAINNK
+15 GPGAINNR

-35 SVTDLESVNAK
+35 SVSDLESVNAK

-65 IGKTSYADDATG
+65 IGKTSYADDSTG

-183 LGSLTVTGQL
+183 LGTLSITGTL
-193 NVSSTSSGI
+193 NMASGSIFKSGMTAHGTGSGWWFENNAGTPIMAIGSNSSSG
-202 RGGQTAWG
+202 
-210 TGTGFYLGNNS
+210 
-221 GGTPVFSVGD
+221 FSF
-231 GSHGITWNGT
+231 NGT
-241 QLSVL
+241 NMYLFGQ
-246 GSAVLGDVQVS
+246 AVIGTIEVS
-257 SGGNIRSG
+257 TNGNIRSG
-265 ATSYASGTGWILEYN
+265 ASSYASGTGWILEYN

-292 SGSNYLAFDGT
+292 SGTNYLAFDGT
-303 NVEMRGKLKFGSGGD
+303 NIEMRGKLKFGSGGN

-329 VASGGTTVVE
+329 LTGSNTAVIEMKAG
-339 FKNAANARYSY
+339 AANPAIQIQGFANSTDAQSTYSATATNA
-350 IVGTAGSSSSL
+350 GTLRAGSVFVNATAADNTTNVTVRASKAGVTQSEF
-361 CNIYSQ
+361 
-367 NSSTPNHYG
+367 
-376 MVATQVGDASST
+376 VA
-388 PNSAWLEVGDG
+388 EGDG
-399 TNPARAK
+399 YAYVGLGDSAGAK
-406 VSAFYDPSGAVA
+406 NFEVRDSSGAM
-418 LIDLQNFKSGSGN
+418 
-431 DIRVRLGGS
+431 
-440 AGSEQ
+440 
-445 LKVLDSGGAQ
+445 VL
-455 VFGVNSDGDIIRPIA
+455 GVNSYGELIRPIT
-470 NDSTA
+470 NDATA

-490 LKYLSVY
+490 PTPQYLAVY

>member
-1 MVDDIAAGLYRIPI
+1 VAPSELKRLASLEQMVDDIAAGLYRIPI
-15 GPGAINNK
+15 GPGAINNR

-35 SVTDLESVNAK
+35 SVSDLESVNAK

-65 IGKTSYADDATG
+65 IGKTSYADDSTG

-118 IGGWTIGATD
+118 IGGWDIGDTD

-174 GAITATSGT
+174 GDITATSGT
-183 LGSLTVTGQL
+183 LGTLSITGTL
-193 NVSSTSSGI
+193 NMASGSIFKSGMTAHGTGSGWWFENNAGTPIMAIGSNSSSG
-202 RGGQTAWG
+202 
-210 TGTGFYLGNNS
+210 
-221 GGTPVFSVGD
+221 FSF
-231 GSHGITWNGT
+231 NGT
-241 QLSVL
+241 NMYLFGQ
-246 GSAVLGDVQVS
+246 AVIGTIEVS
-257 SGGNIRSG
+257 INGNIRSG
-265 ATSYASGTGWILEYN
+265 ASSYASGTGWILEYN

-292 SGSNYLAFDGT
+292 SGTNYLAFDGT
-303 NVEMRGKLKFGSGGD
+303 NIEMRGKLKFGSGGN

-329 VASGGTTVVE
+329 LTGSNTAVIEMKAG
-339 FKNAANARYSY
+339 AANPAIQIEGFANSTDAQSTYSATATNA
-350 IVGTAGSSSSL
+350 GTLRAGSVFVNATAADNTTNVTVRASKAGVTQSEF
-361 CNIYSQ
+361 
-367 NSSTPNHYG
+367 
-376 MVATQVGDASST
+376 VA
-388 PNSAWLEVGDG
+388 EGDG
-399 TNPARAK
+399 YAY
-406 VSAFYDPSGAVA
+406 VG
-418 LIDLQNFKSGSGN
+418 
-431 DIRVRLGGS
+431 LGDS
-440 AGSEQ
+440 AGAKNFEVRDSNEAM
-445 LKVLDSGGAQ
+445 VL
-455 VFGVNSDGDIIRPIA
+455 GVNSDGDIIRPIA

-490 LKYLSVY
+490 LKYLGVY

>member
-1 MVDDIAAGLYRIPI
+1 VAPSELKRLASLEQMVDDIAAGLYRIPI
-15 GPGAINNK
+15 GPGAINNR

-35 SVTDLESVNAK
+35 SVSDLESVNAK

-65 IGKTSYADDATG
+65 IGKTSYADDSTG

-183 LGSLTVTGQL
+183 LGTLSITGTL
-193 NVSSTSSGI
+193 NMASGSIFKSGMTAHGTGSGWWFENNAGTPIMAIGSNSSSG
-202 RGGQTAWG
+202 
-210 TGTGFYLGNNS
+210 
-221 GGTPVFSVGD
+221 FSF
-231 GSHGITWNGT
+231 NGT
-241 QLSVL
+241 NMYLFGQ
-246 GSAVLGDVQVS
+246 AVIGTIEVS
-257 SGGNIRSG
+257 TNGNIRSG
-265 ATSYASGTGWILEYN
+265 ASSYASGTGWILEYN

-292 SGSNYLAFDGT
+292 SGTNYLAFDGT
-303 NVEMRGKLKFGSGGD
+303 NIEMRGKMKFGSGGN

-329 VASGGTTVVE
+329 LTGSNTAVIEMKAG
-339 FKNAANARYSY
+339 AANPAIQIQGFANSTDAQSTYSATATNA
-350 IVGTAGSSSSL
+350 GTLRAGSVFVNATAADNTTNVTVRASKSGVTQSEF
-361 CNIYSQ
+361 
-367 NSSTPNHYG
+367 
-376 MVATQVGDASST
+376 VA
-388 PNSAWLEVGDG
+388 EGDG
-399 TNPARAK
+399 YAYVGLGDSAGAK
-406 VSAFYDPSGAVA
+406 NFEVRDSSGAM
-418 LIDLQNFKSGSGN
+418 
-431 DIRVRLGGS
+431 
-440 AGSEQ
+440 
-445 LKVLDSGGAQ
+445 VL
-455 VFGVNSDGDIIRPIA
+455 GVNSNGELIRPIT
-470 NDSTA
+470 NDATA

-490 LKYLSVY
+490 LKYLGVY